1 MKLLRIGS
9 RGSALALWQADFVR
23 SELQHAGI
31 TSEIVIIKTSGDA
44 APDAPIPGIG
54 MKGVFIKELEDALLD
69 GRVDVAVH
77 SMKDVPTA
85 IPEGLAFAAICR
97 RHDPRDA
104 LVSRNGAGLRELAK
118 GARVGTSSVR
128 RQAQLRAA
136 RPDLEFAELR
146 GNLDT
151 RLRKLDSGAYD
162 AIVLARA
169 GLDRL
174 GLSHRIS
181 EVIST
186 DICLPAVGQGAIGVE
201 ARAADE
207 AARAAAARLDHRE
220 TRLAIETERALLGF
234 LEGGC
239 QAPLGA
245 LATVEG
251 ERLLVEGCVASP
263 DGRQLVREVLD
274 GATSQPE
281 NLGQRLGAMLL
292 SKGADG
298 ILARARRAAGDA

>member
-1 MKLLRIGS
+1 MKPVRIGS
-9 RGSALALWQADFVR
+9 RGSALALWQANFVR
-23 SELQHAGI
+23 GELEQAGVAC
-31 TSEIVIIKTSGDA
+31 EIVIIKTTGDA
-44 APDAPIPGIG
+44 APDAPIAGIG
-54 MKGVFIKELEDALLD
+54 VKGVFIKELEDALLD
-69 GRVDVAVH
+69 GRVDMAVH
-77 SMKDVPTA
+77 SMKDVPTT
-85 IPEGLAFAAICR
+85 IPEGLAFPVICR
-97 RHDPRDA
+97 RHDPSDA
-104 LVSRNGAGLRELAK
+104 LISRSGAGLRELAK

-146 GNLDT
+146 GNVDT

-174 GLSHRIS
+174 GLSERIS

-186 DICLPAVGQGAIGVE
+186 DVCLPAVGQGAIGVE
-201 ARAADE
+201 TRAVDE
-207 AARAAAARLDHRE
+207 AARMAVARLDHRE
-220 TRLAIETERALLGF
+220 TRLAIETERALLAF

-239 QAPLGA
+239 QGPLGA
-245 LATVEG
+245 LATVDG
-251 ERLLVEGCVASP
+251 DRLLVEGCVASP
-263 DGRQLVREVLD
+263 DGRQVVREVLD

-292 SKGADG
+292 SKGAEG